1 MRVNRKAPY
10 IIALL
15 LTSLFILHAC
25 TSSSSVTSISGQL
38 EIVTY
43 GQRGGESDPLEAV
56 PLTPMRLPEEL
67 LSEFMLET
75 MQLSVALEPD
85 FVPDEIIVKYKSGFE
100 PPKVQS
106 LSSFSAFIER
116 RSNGDVASGVR
127 SVLKLAQSEK
137 SSLSIDAVK
146 DRTLREI
153 EWLNTLPHVEY
164 AQPNYIYR
172 PLALAKQP
180 NDYYYYLQ
188 WHYPLIKWDHV
199 WDEDLVTDL
208 SGVTVAV
215 IDTGIVREDWT
226 NTGLNHEDFR
236 DNGSTPF
243 VDEYDFISN
252 AAFSFDG
259 DGYDDDATDMGD
271 NPNRDLASF
280 HGTHVIGTIGA
291 YTNNSST
298 GVAGIAGRDNVLDS
312 VKIMPLRALGYGG
325 GTTDDIVEAIK
336 YAAQLPNATGE
347 QPSTQADVI
356 NMSLGSTAQDQDL
369 KNAIDAAYSKN
380 IVIVAAAGNNGS
392 PVPFYPAAYE
402 NVISV
407 SAVDIGANVTSYSNF
422 GSTIDVAAP
431 GGDLSYNLNFDIDA
445 LQYPDG
451 VLSTFTKILKNGA
464 PTADTQT
471 YAFNQG
477 TSMAAPHVAGLAAL
491 IKAKNPVLSA
501 SQIRARIENNAIDL
515 GSAGR
520 DDYYGHGL
528 INAYASV
535 HDAAGTALVD
545 QDPVLFPYP
554 KLFKLSGQNPSD
566 TFTLENIGN
575 TGSSISIGPITK
587 KNSAAWLSV
596 SPTTGTVDPELSINI
611 SIDSSSID
619 DGNDHIEMLTIEAGS
634 GVADE
639 FVYVMYNVNGFP
651 LNGLFDIGL
660 LYVVAIDFEED
671 IIVGADV
678 TTFSDDLYSYAI
690 RDLPSGRYIVGAS
703 TDRNGDGY
711 IFEPDDAY
719 GFYISLDQIVPVEV
733 VSGNAEEGID
743 FEVIDLFDNPS
754 GQHVQKVQ

>member
-1 MRVNRKAPY
+1 
-10 IIALL
+10 
-15 LTSLFILHAC
+15 
-25 TSSSSVTSISGQL
+25 
-38 EIVTY
+38 
-43 GQRGGESDPLEAV
+43 
-56 PLTPMRLPEEL
+56 
-67 LSEFMLET
+67 
-75 MQLSVALEPD
+75 
-85 FVPDEIIVKYKSGFE
+85 
-100 PPKVQS
+100 
-106 LSSFSAFIER
+106 
-116 RSNGDVASGVR
+116 
-127 SVLKLAQSEK
+127 
-137 SSLSIDAVK
+137 
-146 DRTLREI
+146 
-153 EWLNTLPHVEY
+153 
-164 AQPNYIYR
+164 
-172 PLALAKQP
+172 
-180 NDYYYYLQ
+180 
-188 WHYPLIKWDHV
+188 
-199 WDEDLVTDL
+199 
-208 SGVTVAV
+208 
-215 IDTGIVREDWT
+215 
-226 NTGLNHEDFR
+226 
-236 DNGSTPF
+236 
-243 VDEYDFISN
+243 
-252 AAFSFDG
+252 
-259 DGYDDDATDMGD
+259 
-271 NPNRDLASF
+271 
-280 HGTHVIGTIGA
+280 
-291 YTNNSST
+291 
-298 GVAGIAGRDNVLDS
+298 LDS

-451 VLSTFTKILKNGA
+451 VLSTFTKIVKNGA

-477 TSMAAPHVAGLAAL
+477 TSMAAPHVAGVAAL
-491 IKAKNPVLSA
+491 IKATNSLLTA
-501 SQIRARIENNAIDL
+501 AQIRARIEDNAIDL
-515 GSAGR
+515 GSEGR

-528 INAYASV
+528 INAYAAVSGGPG
-535 HDAAGTALVD
+535 ANA
-545 QDPVLFPYP
+545 VLFPYP
-554 KLFKLSGQNPSD
+554 KLFKLQGQDPSD
-566 TFTLENIGN
+566 TFTLKNIGN
-575 TGSSISIGPITK
+575 TAVDITIDNIK
-587 KNSAAWLSV
+587 KENEASWLSLSST
-596 SPTTGTVDPELSINI
+596 SPGDVGAGLPIDFT
-611 SIDSSSID
+611 IDSSSIM
-619 DGNDHIEMLTIEAGS
+619 DGNDHIEMLTIEAEP

-639 FVYVMYNVNGFP
+639 YVYVMYNVNGFP

-733 VSGNAEEGID
+733 VNGIAEDPIN
-743 FEVIDLFDNPS
+743 FQVIDQFDNPS
-754 GQHVQKVQ
+754 GQNAQRVQ

>member
-43 GQRGGESDPLEAV
+43 GQSGGESDPLEAV

-67 LSEFMLET
+67 LSEFIQQT
-75 MQLSVALEPD
+75 MQMPVALEPE

-100 PPKVQS
+100 PSAVQS
-106 LSSFSAFIER
+106 LSSLSSFIER
-116 RSNGDVASGVR
+116 RTNADVAAGVR

-180 NDYYYYLQ
+180 NDEHYYLQ

-215 IDTGIVREDWT
+215 IDTGIVRENWT
-226 NTGLNHEDFR
+226 KSGLNHEDFG
-236 DNGSTPF
+236 GSGPTPF
-243 VDEYDFISN
+243 VDEYDFISD

-259 DGYDDDATDMGD
+259 DGYDNDATDMGD
-271 NPNRDLASF
+271 NPNLDLASF

-291 YTNNSST
+291 LTNNFVDPDYI
-298 GVAGIAGRDNVLDS
+298 GVAGIAGRDTVSTS

-325 GTTDDIVEAIK
+325 GTTDDIVEAIR
-336 YAAQLPNATGE
+336 YASKTGTY
-347 QPSTQADVI
+347 SSGSHGQADII
-356 NMSLGSTAQDQDL
+356 NMSLGSTAHDEDL
-369 KNAIDAAYSKN
+369 KNAIDAAYSKD
-380 IVIVAAAGNNGS
+380 IVIVAAAGNNGT

-431 GGDLSYNLNFDIDA
+431 GGDFSYNLNFDIDA
-445 LQYPDG
+445 FQYPDG
-451 VLSTFTKILKNGA
+451 ILSTFTQIVKNGA

-477 TSMAAPHVAGLAAL
+477 TSMAAPHVAGVAAL
-491 IKAKNPVLSA
+491 IKATNSLLTA
-501 SQIRARIENNAIDL
+501 AQIRARIEDNAIDL
-515 GSAGR
+515 GSEGR

-528 INAYASV
+528 INAYAAVSGGPG
-535 HDAAGTALVD
+535 ANA
-545 QDPVLFPYP
+545 VLFPYP
-554 KLFKLSGQNPSD
+554 KLFKLQGQDPSD
-566 TFTLENIGN
+566 TFTLKNIGN
-575 TGSSISIGPITK
+575 TAVDITIDNIK
-587 KNSAAWLSV
+587 KENEASWLSLSST
-596 SPTTGTVDPELSINI
+596 SPGDVGAGLPIDFT
-611 SIDSSSID
+611 IDSSSIM
-619 DGNDHIEMLTIEAGS
+619 DGNDHIEMLTIEAEP

-639 FVYVMYNVNGFP
+639 YVYVMYNVNGFP
-651 LNGLFDIGL
+651 LKGLFDIGP
-660 LYVVAIDFEED
+660 LYVVAIDLEANE
-671 IIVGADV
+671 IVDGVV
-678 TTFSDDLYSYAI
+678 TTFSDLYLYDL
-690 RDLPSGRYIVGAS
+690 RGLPSGSYIIGAS
-703 TDRNGDGY
+703 TNRDGDNY
-711 IFEPDDAY
+711 LFESDDAY